1 MIIDKIENAN
11 IYKNLGER
19 ITKAFDYIKS
29 TDLKNLQQG
38 KYEIEGKNIFA
49 MISEYQ
55 TKPESEGK
63 LEAHKKYIDVQYVI
77 SGEERMGYAPLDDPA
92 FAKAS
97 AGRQEI
103 IEKYKE
109 ENDIIFYKGEKS
121 FTKVEE
127 GMFAI
132 FFPTDVHMPGI
143 AVKNP
148 LHVKKLVIKV
158 RTDQYT

>member
-1 MIIDKIENAN
+1 MIIDKIENSN
-11 IYKNLGER
+11 IYKNFGER
-19 ITKAFDYIKS
+19 ITKAFDYIRS

-97 AGRQEI
+97 AGTPATYFFKFLCQF
-103 IEKYKE
+103 KNYM
-109 ENDIIFYKGEKS
+109 DI
-121 FTKVEE
+121 
-127 GMFAI
+127 
-132 FFPTDVHMPGI
+132 
-143 AVKNP
+143 
-148 LHVKKLVIKV
+148 
-158 RTDQYT
+158 